1 MKEII
6 QFFKTHSGYA
16 RMKDL
21 KQAGFHTRNIRALLD
36 NGFIEKIKPGL
47 YRLTDIPQKDGIP
60 LSFID
65 VCKSIPKGI
74 ICLISALEYHG
85 LSMINPSEI
94 YVAIPNSEKPQTIEY
109 PPVKIFY
116 FRERFYNFGIETRK
130 DSYEF
135 VKIYNPGKTICDM
148 FRYRKKLG
156 EDLALEG
163 LKNYLKRKDA
173 DLVKLHNYAIKCRVK
188 TIMLPYLKAMVIE

>member
-47 YRLTDIPQKDGIP
+47 YRLTDIPQTDGIP

-85 LSMINPSEI
+85 LSMINPSEV

-109 PPVKIFY
+109 PPVRIFY
-116 FRERFYNFGIETRK
+116 FRERFYDFGIETRK

-135 VKIYNPGKTICDM
+135 IKIYNPEKTICDM
-148 FRYRKKLG
+148 FRYRNKLG

-163 LKNYLKRKDA
+163 LKNYLKCKDA
-173 DLVKLHNYAIKCRVK
+173 DIAKLHEYAIKCKVK
-188 TIMLPYLKAMVIE
+188 TVMLPYIKAMVIV